1 MNKIPK
7 MIASENGLNAIRT
20 AFPILR
26 EGGSAVEACVA
37 AATFVEDD
45 PEDFTVGYGGL
56 PNADGVVEL
65 DASVMDGRLGRAGSV
80 AAIRNIRNPSRVAR
94 LVLEQTERVLLVGQG
109 AQEFALMNG
118 FHPQNLLTD
127 SSRRLWALWKRNR
140 DNAGNYTQR
149 VTDPEELELMK
160 KFPNFFDSLPT
171 GTVHI
176 AALDREGN
184 LACAT
189 STSGHAF
196 KIPGRVGDSAIVG
209 AGLYAE
215 NGTAT
220 CGSVGCGEANLQNLT
235 SFAIVRALRN
245 SANPEQSANDEAAHS
260 ILRHRQRLSDSGQS
274 AVKLDVRYFILS
286 AHGKHFAL
294 SNQPNHFIAI
304 ADENGAKLEKCKEIS
319 SPKA

>member
-1 MNKIPK
+1 MKKKLK
-7 MIASENGLNAIRT
+7 MIASENGLNAIRV

-26 EGGSAVEACVA
+26 EGGSALEACVA

-80 AAIRNIRNPSRVAR
+80 AAIQNIRNPSKVAR

-118 FHPQNLLTD
+118 FQQQNLLTE

-149 VTDPEELELMK
+149 VSDPEDLSLMK
-160 KFPNFFDSLPT
+160 KFPTFFDSLPT

-176 AALDREGN
+176 AALDGEGN
-184 LACAT
+184 LACVT
-189 STSGHAF
+189 TTSGHAF

-215 NGTAT
+215 NGSAT

-245 SANPEQSANDEAAHS
+245 SANPEQSATDEAAYT
-260 ILRHRQRLSDSGQS
+260 ILRHRQRLSDSGHN
-274 AVKLDVRYFILS
+274 AGNLDVRYFILS
-286 AHGKHFAL
+286 ADGKHFGL
-294 SNQPNHFIAI
+294 SSQPNHFIAI

-319 SPKA
+319 